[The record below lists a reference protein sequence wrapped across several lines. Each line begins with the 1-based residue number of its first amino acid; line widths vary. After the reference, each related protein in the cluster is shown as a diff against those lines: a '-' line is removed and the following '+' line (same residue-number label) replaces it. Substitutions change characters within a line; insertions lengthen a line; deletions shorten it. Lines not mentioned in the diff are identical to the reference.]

1 VRHPRPTFGELRAFR
16 DHPLFALT
24 GGVAPSRPLGVDV
37 APGDVPLAAL
47 LGEHGIDEA
56 VGLVGVR
63 SEEGRGCGLTLRVDE
78 LVPPDLEAPWR
89 LYRPLAAENPL
100 ALRARIAIFGA

>member
-1 VRHPRPTFGELRAFR
+1 M
-16 DHPLFALT
+16 
-24 GGVAPSRPLGVDV
+24 
-37 APGDVPLAAL
+37 
-47 LGEHGIDEA
+47 
-56 VGLVGVR
+56 
-63 SEEGRGCGLTLRVDE
+63 GRGCGLTLRVDE